1 MKSFNV
7 YQPTEIRFG
16 LGRLNEI
23 GSVVKIYGQRCLL
36 VTGHTSQSKYVL
48 YDKVKQ
54 QLKEA
59 GVQVFHFDK
68 VITNPTTDIVK
79 EGVRLAAETNVNV
92 VVGLG
97 GGSSI
102 DTAKAIAVGVTHTGS
117 IWDYR
122 IFGSKEITSK
132 TLPIIAIPTTSGTGS
147 HVTPVAVITN
157 PAENFKSALISPFL
171 CPRVCIVDPQLMLT
185 VPKYMTA
192 ATGFDAF
199 AHAFES
205 YIHIKSSFYTD
216 LLAREAIRLIIK
228 YLPKAVKNGTDL
240 EARTWL
246 AWADTLAG
254 ICISNAGT
262 VLPHGIAMAI
272 GGHAPKVHH
281 GEALAAIYLECMS
294 FSCDSSPE
302 KFATLGR
309 MLNPELEKAPDLV
322 AARKS
327 VEEMKKFLR
336 TIDLYVDL
344 KSLGVSKNELNA
356 IAEDSMKLPDYQVNP
371 RVPTFDDVLAIL
383 EQSYERKTI

>member
-1 MKSFNV
+1 
-7 YQPTEIRFG
+7 
-16 LGRLNEI
+16 
-23 GSVVKIYGQRCLL
+23 
-36 VTGHTSQSKYVL
+36 
-48 YDKVKQ
+48 
-54 QLKEA
+54 
-59 GVQVFHFDK
+59 
-68 VITNPTTDIVK
+68 
-79 EGVRLAAETNVNV
+79 
-92 VVGLG
+92 
-97 GGSSI
+97 
-102 DTAKAIAVGVTHTGS
+102 
-117 IWDYR
+117 
-122 IFGSKEITSK
+122 
-132 TLPIIAIPTTSGTGS
+132 
-147 HVTPVAVITN
+147 
-157 PAENFKSALISPFL
+157 
-171 CPRVCIVDPQLMLT
+171 
-185 VPKYMTA
+185 
-192 ATGFDAF
+192 
-199 AHAFES
+199 
-205 YIHIKSSFYTD
+205 
-216 LLAREAIRLIIK
+216 
-228 YLPKAVKNGTDL
+228 L